1 MIIIKKMFWIYT
13 LPFLFLIGYIFVAFI
28 FKVIKEVIN
37 KEVSLEDF
45 TKEVD
50 VRYARCDTVYNS
62 LEKLNNYHKIV
73 LLTNDTMLF
82 MNEYSISLI
91 TVKNYIGTLKGNEDD
106 KILTIK
112 SEEELEVENPKILLN
127 KVYDKIKEKI
137 PNYEVKKYL
146 ILGAVCITNLKYKD
160 IKILR
165 MNNYYYYINKLGKQ
179 KIYTKEIIDKV
190 FEDLKW

>member
-1 MIIIKKMFWIYT
+1 MITIKKMFWIYT
-13 LPFLFLIGYIFVAFI
+13 LPFLFLIGYILVAFI

-62 LEKLNNYHKIV
+62 LEKIKNYHKIV

-165 MNNYYYYINKLGKQ
+165 MNNYYYYINKLGK
-179 KIYTKEIIDKV
+179 
-190 FEDLKW
+190 

>member
-28 FKVIKEVIN
+28 FKVIKEVIK

-62 LEKLNNYHKIV
+62 LEKIKNYHKIV

-165 MNNYYYYINKLGKQ
+165 MNNYYYYINKLGIK

-190 FEDLKW
+190 FDGLKW

>member
-1 MIIIKKMFWIYT
+1 MITIKKMFWIYT
-13 LPFLFLIGYIFVAFI
+13 LPFLFLIGYILVAFI

-137 PNYEVKKYL
+137 PNYEVKKNL

-165 MNNYYYYINKLGKQ
+165 MNNYYYYINKLGIK

-190 FEDLKW
+190 FDGLKW

>member
-13 LPFLFLIGYIFVAFI
+13 LPFLFLIGYIFVGFI
-28 FKVIKEVIN
+28 FKVIKEVIK

-146 ILGAVCITNLKYKD
+146 IIGAVCITNLKYND

-165 MNNYYYYINKLGKQ
+165 MNNYYYYINKLGIK

-190 FEDLKW
+190 FDGLKW

>member
-1 MIIIKKMFWIYT
+1 MIIIKEIFRIYT
-13 LPFLFLIGYIFVAFI
+13 YPLFFLIGCILVVFI
-28 FKVIKEVIN
+28 LKVIKEIIM
-37 KEVSLEDF
+37 KEVSLKDF

-62 LEKLNNYHKIV
+62 LERLNNYHKIV

-106 KILTIK
+106 EVLIIK
-112 SEEELEVENPKILLN
+112 SEEELIVENPKILLN
-127 KVYDKIKEKI
+127 KVYDKVKEKI
-137 PNYEVKKYL
+137 PDYEVKKYL
-146 ILGAVCITNLKYKD
+146 ILGTVCITNLKYND

-165 MNNYYYYINKLGKQ
+165 MNNYYYYINKLGNQ
-179 KIYTKEIIDKV
+179 KIYTKETIDKV
-190 FEDLKW
+190 FEGLKW